1 MVASFLVSHN
11 FPAPTKLTWGA
22 SVLRPWCCQSPGRWP
37 AVMSEMIGYC
47 SADVSSLVGS
57 SIASRAALSFTRW
70 SLLACHTLLLKFTG
84 SQILLALS
92 PLFFSFFLL
101 FFLFGCRTLWLIDWL
116 AYSVVLLSSSPSS
129 CSFFAFLWFDSLA
142 RTISSMVSSLVLL
155 YLCCCCY

>member
-1 MVASFLVSHN
+1 MGCQRTSALVLSEPRALARSHVRDDRVLLGRRVESGRVQHSQSGGTFVYSLVS
-11 FPAPTKLTWGA
+11 AGMSYA
-22 SVLRPWCCQSPGRWP
+22 S
-37 AVMSEMIGYC
+37 SEIHRI
-47 SADVSSLVGS
+47 SD
-57 SIASRAALSFTRW
+57 
-70 SLLACHTLLLKFTG
+70 
-84 SQILLALS
+84 LALS